1 MNIIENE
8 INSKKSKI
16 DELNNKVNQLTS
28 EKEKVE
34 KEIINI
40 EYELSI
46 RTEYLILTLIKD
58 VNEKFN
64 LMREVGYEIE
74 NYGKRLSFLSD
85 VIDTDNKRIEYFTES
100 VDK

>member
-34 KEIINI
+34 KEIIDI

-46 RTEYLILTLIKD
+46 RTEDLILTLIKD